1 LLREVLAAEGESA
14 ALGRRGHGARA
25 GLGRDGEGKQKGKNN
40 NKARLE
46 RVLSAGNGEA
56 EGGRDDDAPGR
67 DSAVV
72 AMRCD
77 ARATRRECERWRWR
91 RRWEEWKWKR
101 DEAERGGERRR
112 GRDRDDVKG
121 RRATRT
127 ARRKQDGEG
136 RWEGEGWRAMM
147 RMRMRI

>member
-14 ALGRRGHGARA
+14 ALGRRGHGARG
-25 GLGRDGEGKQKGKNN
+25 GLWREGRVNKREKTT
-40 NKARLE
+40 KARLE
-46 RVLSAGNGEA
+46 RVLGTANGEA

-101 DEAERGGERRR
+101 DEAERRRGEEERARPRRR
-112 GRDRDDVKG
+112 QGQTGDADGPEGAGWGGAVGGGRVASDDE
-121 RRATRT
+121 
-127 ARRKQDGEG
+127 DG
-136 RWEGEGWRAMM
+136 
-147 RMRMRI
+147 MRI